1 MYRKALIGTAAGV
14 LVWGLYKLTN
24 EAAHGASPQDNVF
37 YLDDFRSHGRHR
49 RTRPALEEARD
60 AFDERMR
67 DVIKSQRK
75 AA

>member
-14 LVWGLYKLTN
+14 LIWGLYKLSNDPMAEPDQRTPDV
-24 EAAHGASPQDNVF
+24 AGA
-37 YLDDFRSHGRHR
+37 RTRAR
-49 RTRPALEEARD
+49 RRASRPALEEARD

-67 DVIKSQRK
+67 DLMRRK

>member
-14 LVWGLYKLTN
+14 LVWGLYKLTS
-24 EAAHGASPQDNVF
+24 EAAQGASLEDNVF
-37 YLDDFRSHGRHR
+37 CLDDFRSHGRHR
-49 RTRPALEEARD
+49 QARPALEEARD

>member
-24 EAAHGASPQDNVF
+24 EANQGPSLDDNMF
-37 YLDDFRSHGRHR
+37 YLDDFRSRGRHR

-67 DVIKSQRK
+67 DVMKRK

>member
-14 LVWGLYKLTN
+14 LIWGLYKLTN
-24 EAAHGASPQDNVF
+24 EAAQRASIEDNLV
-37 YLDDFRSHGRHR
+37 YIDDFSHGRHR
-49 RTRPALEEARD
+49 QARPALEEARD